1 MYPRTFLQHSILQ
14 HNIPKLGTESS
25 PARPQLMCP
34 RAANIQDIQASLRFD
49 SVEGSFL
56 WFKGQKQQLRQ
67 RQKVSRISNLHNL
80 AEGLGGDRGLV
91 YVYVVQER
99 SKGRSPKD
107 WSDAKWKQTEGLSL
121 CIRKL
126 LEHHAA
132 TIKRWIIFLVLFKPI
147 AHFAHL
153 ELCKEQW
160 AKSNH
165 NRSCGRI

>member
-25 PARPQLMCP
+25 PARPHLMCP

-80 AEGLGGDRGLV
+80 AEGLGGNRGLRIRV
-91 YVYVVQER
+91 RRTGKKQRKVAKRLER
-99 SKGRSPKD
+99 CKVEANGGAFIMHTKTSRASRSHYQMMDHLPRPFQTYRTFRSP
-107 WSDAKWKQTEGLSL
+107 
-121 CIRKL
+121 
-126 LEHHAA
+126 
-132 TIKRWIIFLVLFKPI
+132 
-147 AHFAHL
+147 
-153 ELCKEQW
+153 
-160 AKSNH
+160 
-165 NRSCGRI
+165 